1 MIMIRMYIC
10 ICNGIT
16 DRAIRECAKAGG
28 CSMSDLECSLGVGAS
43 CGRCR
48 DAAAEILQGTRPAPA
63 RVAELQAA

>member
-16 DRAIRECAKAGG
+16 DRAIRECAEAGS
-28 CSMSDLECSLGVGAS
+28 CSMRDLECSLGVGIN

-48 DAAAEILQGTRPAPA
+48 DAAAEILQESLPPPALP
-63 RVAELQAA
+63 VAIHA

>member
-16 DRAIRECAKAGG
+16 DRAIRECAKAGS
-28 CSMSDLECSLGVGAS
+28 CSLSELECSLGVGVS

-48 DAAAEILQGTRPAPA
+48 DAAAEILQETHSTQGRL
-63 RVAELQAA
+63 AEMQG